1 MECYKKREIVTFDG
15 IDIAFIS
22 LENLIED
29 KNATGRQKD
38 VDDIRNLMNSN
49 FD

>member
-29 KNATGRQKD
+29 KRQLQGRK
-38 VDDIRNLMNSN
+38 I
-49 FD
+49 